1 MSAPPSATIPEP
13 PLASRPKAT
22 PKAKAFPLIQG
33 SCTCSTVRYRLLTS
47 PLFCYACHCPD
58 CQKTTG
64 SAFGL
69 YLNIETSN
77 LQVLSPTQPILITQ
91 LKRPGA
97 ISRSSACPNCKT
109 ELWSNNSLGAVVA
122 DVRVGT
128 LGFPSL
134 MEPDVHCFVESKLE
148 WVRLPKGA
156 RTTEG
161 RYDYRA
167 IWPKS
172 SLDRLDKYMKK
183 VKEDSEQV
191 EEAAQAHVPGRVQV
205 AREGHVRVGEEAD
218 GEKTPTGKEEDDEA
232 FEERV
237 RETELGLQKRL
248 ERLQRKLEE
257 DGGSR
262 EDEELERATAGLKIG
277 DCQAEQETATVD
289 EGLASQANLETS
301 TKRVDRNSKVDRGPE
316 S

>member
-1 MSAPPSATIPEP
+1 M
-13 PLASRPKAT
+13 
-22 PKAKAFPLIQG
+22 
-33 SCTCSTVRYRLLTS
+33 RYRLLTS

-77 LQVLSPTQPILITQ
+77 LQILSQTQPILITQ
-91 LKRPGA
+91 LKRPGV
-97 ISRSSACPNCKT
+97 ISRGFACPNCKT
-109 ELWSNNSLGAVVA
+109 ELWSNNFLGAAIA

-134 MEPDVHCFVESKLE
+134 MEPDVHCFVESKLQ
-148 WVRLPKGA
+148 WVKLPDGA
-156 RTTEG
+156 KTTE
-161 RYDYRA
+161 RQYDYRTT
-167 IWPKS
+167 WPKL
-172 SLDRLDKYMKK
+172 SLERLDQCMKK
-183 VKEDSEQV
+183 AKEDSDQV
-191 EEAAQAHVPGRVQV
+191 VEAAQAHVPGRVQV

-257 DGGSR
+257 DRGGR
-262 EDEELERATAGLKIG
+262 EDDEELERATAGLKIG
-277 DCQAEQETATVD
+277 VAKAEQETTQ
-289 EGLASQANLETS
+289 ASLETATES
-301 TKRVDRNSKVDRGPE
+301 VGRDSKVEPG
-316 S
+316 SGS